1 MNEKILK
8 AIKELREKSKKR
20 NFPQTFDLVVNLREL
35 DVKKSENKFSEDVVL
50 PNGRGDLAR
59 VAVFSDSIKGIDCE
73 ILGSADMDR
82 LAKNKREAKNLA
94 KRADFLLA
102 EPKLMPTI
110 GKVLGQF
117 IGPKGKL
124 PKIITGDVKS
134 LVENYKKSVRI
145 RIKDAPVVQCSVGK
159 ENMDD
164 EKIVENIETV
174 LKALET
180 KLPKGKNNF
189 KEMFVKLTMSK
200 PVKVEM

>member
-1 MNEKILK
+1 M
-8 AIKELREKSKKR
+8 
-20 NFPQTFDLVVNLREL
+20 
-35 DVKKSENKFSEDVVL
+35 L

-59 VAVFSDSIKGIDCE
+59 VAVFSDSIKGLDCE

-94 KRADFLLA
+94 KGADFLLA

-164 EKIVENIETV
+164 EKVVENIETV

>member
-1 MNEKILK
+1 
-8 AIKELREKSKKR
+8 
-20 NFPQTFDLVVNLREL
+20 
-35 DVKKSENKFSEDVVL
+35 
-50 PNGRGDLAR
+50 
-59 VAVFSDSIKGIDCE
+59 
-73 ILGSADMDR
+73 
-82 LAKNKREAKNLA
+82 
-94 KRADFLLA
+94 
-102 EPKLMPTI
+102 MPTI

-159 ENMDD
+159 ENMGD